1 MDKIEK
7 LEQLTVTA
15 KDEAEKFYKKGNK
28 SAGTRLRKTLMEI
41 KKLSHEI
48 RADVTE
54 TKNG

>member
-7 LEQLTVTA
+7 LEELTVIA
-15 KDEAEKFYKKGNK
+15 KEEAVKFYEKGNK

>member
-7 LEQLTVTA
+7 LEELTAVA
-15 KDEAEKFYKKGNK
+15 KEEAVKFYDKKNK

-48 RADVTE
+48 RANVTE

>member
-7 LEQLTVTA
+7 LEELTAIA
-15 KDEAEKFYKKGNK
+15 KEEAVKFYDKGNK

-48 RADVTE
+48 RANVTE